1 MDSFRSNYRWRIC
14 ALLFFATTINYL
26 DRQVLGILKPVLANE
41 FGWSETS
48 YSYIVMVFTG
58 CYALG
63 MVLAGRMVDRVGV
76 KIGYG
81 VCVLV
86 WSIAAC
92 GHALAN
98 SAASFAAMRA
108 LLGISEAGSF
118 PCAVKSVSEWFPRK
132 EQALAVGILT
142 AGTSIGAVAAPA
154 VVPWLAASY
163 GWQSAFFITGLTGFV
178 WMAFWYFMYQ
188 VPANHAKANQA
199 EKAYIRDG
207 QADESQIPTV
217 SISWFSLLKLRATWT
232 FFVGKFLTDPIWW
245 FMLFWLPSY
254 FNSRFSLD
262 LKSLGLPLVI
272 VYTST
277 SIGSI
282 GGGWISS
289 KLIDRGWDVHKA
301 RRVTMLGLAL
311 LVLPIS
317 LAPLVNNM
325 WVMVGLLSL
334 AAAAHQGWSANLF
347 TTPSDMF
354 PKAWVGSVVGIG
366 GLAGALGATLFPL
379 LVGHL
384 LDHFKLLGNINAGY
398 NILFIVCGLAY
409 VIAWCVMA
417 VVRGSKPVA
426 DLGQSDHADVKPAGR
441 EASKPA

>member
-1 MDSFRSNYRWRIC
+1 MNSVRTNYRWRIC

-26 DRQVLGILKPVLANE
+26 DRQVLGILKPLLSTE
-41 FGWSETS
+41 FGWSETD
-48 YSYIVMVFTG
+48 YSYIVVVFTSF
-58 CYALG
+58 YAVG
-63 MVLAGRMVDRVGV
+63 MLLSGRLVDKVGV

-81 VCVLV
+81 LCVLV

-92 GHALAN
+92 GHAFVKGAME
-98 SAASFAAMRA
+98 FAIVRA
-108 LLGISEAGSF
+108 LLGISESGSF

-154 VVPWLAASY
+154 VVPWLAATY
-163 GWQSAFFITGLTGFV
+163 GWKSAFFVTGLTGFV
-178 WMAFWYFMYQ
+178 WLIFWYLMYQ
-188 VPANHAKANQA
+188 VPAKHAKLSQEERNYIDEGQA
-199 EKAYIRDG
+199 EGATEK
-207 QADESQIPTV
+207 V
-217 SISWFSLLKLRATWT
+217 SVSWVSLLKLRATWT
-232 FFVGKFLTDPIWW
+232 FFTGKLLTDPIWW

-254 FNSRFSLD
+254 FNSRFGLD

-289 KLIDRGWDVHKA
+289 RLIARGWAVSKA
-301 RRVTMLGLAL
+301 RQTTMLGLAF
-311 LVLPIS
+311 LVVPIAF
-317 LAPLVNNM
+317 APWIEDM

-354 PKAWVGSVVGIG
+354 PKQMVGSVVGIG

-379 LVGHL
+379 LVGVI
-384 LDHFKLLGNINAGY
+384 LDHFKLLGNINVGY
-398 NILFIVCGLAY
+398 NILFVMCGAAY
-409 VIAWCVMA
+409 IIAWCAMA
-417 VVRGSKPVA
+417 LIRGSRSVA
-426 DLGQSDHADVKPAGR
+426 NIEDVVKQQASQSAQA
-441 EASKPA
+441 